1 MPELRDAH
9 RLRCIPKR
17 ILHDY
22 LVLRPAEN
30 EPNRRL
36 VCRMLQH
43 VIDGR
48 KIEIHL
54 PRILRLERRHFQVN
68 DDKTPE
74 LQVIEKKVNPKILS
88 SDFQRILAP
97 DEREPNSQLKE
108 ELAYVLEKTR
118 LEVALLRFAGEREE
132 IEVVRVF
139 QELLGEV
146 RLRRRKGLPEVRERL
161 PLSAIKPCL
170 DLHYK
175 DISAPAVLNGLL
187 GVPAAFLRG
196 LNL

>member
-22 LVLRPAEN
+22 LVLRSAEN
-30 EPNRRL
+30 EPDRRL

-54 PRILRLERRHFQVN
+54 PRILRLERRHFQVD

-74 LQVIEKKVNPKILS
+74 LQVIKQEINPKVFS
-88 SDFQRILAP
+88 SDFERILAADKRKP
-97 DEREPNSQLKE
+97 DS
-108 ELAYVLEKTR
+108 
-118 LEVALLRFAGEREE
+118 
-132 IEVVRVF
+132 
-139 QELLGEV
+139 
-146 RLRRRKGLPEVRERL
+146 
-161 PLSAIKPCL
+161 
-170 DLHYK
+170 
-175 DISAPAVLNGLL
+175 
-187 GVPAAFLRG
+187 
-196 LNL
+196 